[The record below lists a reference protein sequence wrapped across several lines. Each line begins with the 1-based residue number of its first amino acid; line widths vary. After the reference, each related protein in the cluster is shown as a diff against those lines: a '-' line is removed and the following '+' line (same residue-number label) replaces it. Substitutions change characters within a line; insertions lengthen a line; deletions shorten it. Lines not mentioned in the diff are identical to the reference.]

1 MDMHYY
7 FTPMFIDAIL
17 DVKAPGTS
25 DSGTLTYAEM
35 PVHCRALEY
44 DMNLDRVVVE
54 APASWT
60 PPSDWSQVDTNLI
73 EMDYPGL
80 LGA

>member
-7 FTPMFIDAIL
+7 FTPLFEDPNGSTM
-17 DVKAPGTS
+17 PGS
-25 DSGTLTYAEM
+25 AESGTLGPCALTF
-35 PVHCRALEY
+35 HTKALEY
-44 DMNLDRVVVE
+44 DTNMGRVVVE

-60 PPSDWSQVDTNLI
+60 PPSDWSQVDAALI

-80 LGA
+80 LGG